1 MKRRNEQMM
10 KLGGIDE
17 ELEQEAKAEEN
28 VVSMEDAKK
37 RRPFHYWEVSGQ
49 SLKLKL
55 TTQMIE
61 QLEKKYRCNMLT
73 LITEGDIPPLST
85 MLTLLQAAMVPW
97 QHGLTYEKVTKLYD
111 TWFEN
116 GGNQME
122 LFTNV
127 VMPTLAVSGFF
138 TEKQAEAML
147 NSMKNMDDL
156 M

>member
-1 MKRRNEQMM
+1 MT

-17 ELEQEAKAEEN
+17 ELNQEVDNGEKNVSIEEAKT
-28 VVSMEDAKK
+28 K
-37 RRPFHYWEVSGQ
+37 RRPFHYWEVGGQ

-61 QLEKKYRCNMLT
+61 QLEKKYRKNILT

-85 MLTLLQAAMVPW
+85 MLTILQAAMSPW
-97 QHGLTYEKVTKLYD
+97 HHGIAYERVVKLYD
-111 TWFEN
+111 SWFED
-116 GGNQME
+116 GGNQMA
-122 LFTNV
+122 LFTSV

-138 TEKQAEAML
+138 TEKQAESML
-147 NSMKNMDDL
+147 NSMKNMDEL

>member
-1 MKRRNEQMM
+1 MA

-17 ELEQEAKAEEN
+17 ELEQEAKSEEN
-28 VVSMEDAKK
+28 IVSMEGAKTK
-37 RRPFHYWEVSGQ
+37 RRPFHYWEVGGK

-73 LITEGDIPPLST
+73 LITEGDMPPLST

-97 QHGLTYEKVTKLYD
+97 KHGLTYEKVTKLYD